1 MSASNWSWE
10 RSSTCRNRNKNTFVD
25 FVLSKMLLRNQFS
38 LQFSLVIIH
47 ILECVRNANGRLLPL
62 LYPHNEHRCN
72 QLPSFDWNFNTI
84 NEHVRRE
91 LLVSSLEDWLSACDC
106 SVNPSWM
113 EQRRYTLLSH
123 SCMVA
128 ASRHST
134 IWALTG
140 LHSNDDVNY
149 RLASYF
155 KSRYTIHFQQ
165 GSNRF
170 GGVCLAVA
178 REVPHRVAIDF
189 KSFNNLIAVDV
200 FNTNKKYT
208 VAVMYSPPS
217 EEVPIDLLNR
227 LHRYNQNLIL
237 IGDLNARH
245 TNWHDVI
252 NNSSGRRLADWI
264 EKQPNLK
271 IFNPSQSTSLRS
283 QAVID
288 LIIAPS
294 HVSSDLAVVHQKMG
308 VSDHYPMH
316 WCLSSF
322 KSTTVAPLTAK
333 WKKVDWNVVNCILDL
348 KQNFFFLL
356 AAQMKS
362 DLVDFIRVYEDF
374 LVALQ
379 ERCTTYSRIRNYR
392 PSLPRYL
399 VATIKE
405 RQRILCLYRWTR
417 SEEHLTSLRAL
428 NKYIHH
434 ELRAV
439 KRAQWQEFCLGLEPK
454 NTRSFWNRS
463 KKICKT
469 REHRIQGF
477 VDEITHQVITDTDAM
492 LAHA

>member
-1 MSASNWSWE
+1 MNIDATNFLPSSETPTQSTNMLEESFLSQVLKTDSQRAIAQSILQEWNNAATLSSLTRAWSLRHVNQPSE
-10 RSSTCRNRNKNTFVD
+10 RTD
-25 FVLSKMLLRNQFS
+25 FS
-38 LQFSLVIIH
+38 LLIYNI
-47 ILECVRNANGRLLPL
+47 
-62 LYPHNEHRCN
+62 
-72 QLPSFDWNFNTI
+72 
-84 NEHVRRE
+84 
-91 LLVSSLEDWLSACDC
+91 SSLSVHFEDLIDYISE
-106 SVNPSWM
+106 SFPNV
-113 EQRRYTLLSH
+113 
-123 SCMVA
+123 
-128 ASRHST
+128 
-134 IWALTG
+134 WALTG

-189 KSFNNLIAVDV
+189 TSFNNLIAVDV

-217 EEVPIDLLNR
+217 EEVPIDLLDR
-227 LHRYNQNLIL
+227 LHRYNRNLIL

-271 IFNPSQSTSLRS
+271 LFNPSQSTSLRS

-294 HVSSDLAVVHQKMG
+294 HVSSELAVVDQKMR

-322 KSTTVAPLTAK
+322 KSISSTHCEV
-333 WKKVDWNVVNCILDL
+333 KKVDWDVVNCILDL
-348 KQNFFFLL
+348 KQTFFFLL

-362 DLVDFIRVYEDF
+362 DSVDFIRVYEAF

-379 ERCTTYSRIRNYR
+379 ERCTTSSRIRNYR
-392 PSLPRYL
+392 PSLPRYV

-405 RQRILCLYRWTR
+405 RQRILCLYR
-417 SEEHLTSLRAL
+417 
-428 NKYIHH
+428 
-434 ELRAV
+434 
-439 KRAQWQEFCLGLEPK
+439 
-454 NTRSFWNRS
+454 
-463 KKICKT
+463 
-469 REHRIQGF
+469 
-477 VDEITHQVITDTDAM
+477 
-492 LAHA
+492 